1 MTLTHARIGGFDLNG
16 GLRDRMRLVGTL
28 AAKNFARRAAAPY
41 HIVKSMAIAPPERL
55 RIAPPDIRT
64 ADPTVADEIYA
75 GYFSF
80 AGKTAQSYGA
90 SPFTLTPPS
99 PAWRRALTGFSWLR
113 HLRSADKA
121 LAKANAR
128 ALVAEFLAIRKL
140 APDDPALEPAV
151 AARRLMSF
159 FAQSPVLLDGAEPE
173 FYDAFMQSLAQ
184 AARLLWRVLATG
196 QAEGADRAFCAI
208 ALAEFAVCADT
219 GRKIAPQVSRL
230 LSAELDRQI
239 LPDGGHISR
248 NPQIAVDLLLDLLP
262 LRQVLAARGLQTPAA
277 MMRAI
282 DRMMP
287 ALRMMQH
294 GDGSLALFNGM
305 GETELDRVANVLASE
320 DTRGAPPLKA
330 PYSGYQR
337 LVAGDAV
344 AIVDAG
350 PPPPPEFSR
359 AAHAGCLSFE
369 YSLGADQVVVNCGA
383 PSAPHE
389 ELREIARATA
399 AHSTL
404 VIGDRSS
411 ARVGAGNA
419 RPGWIVAGPRQVEA
433 ERREAPN
440 GTTLALSHDGYARDF
455 GLVHARE
462 LVLAADGASLL
473 GCDRL
478 RAASVGDQGTGEVD
492 FALRFHLHP
501 RVRATALDAGVD
513 VALPSGETLIFEAE
527 GALPQ
532 LEESIFFAAPGG
544 ARKCVQIVLRGK
556 AAAGAEVSWSFRRVR
571 AVPRFDDV

>member
-1 MTLTHARIGGFDLNG
+1 
-16 GLRDRMRLVGTL
+16 MRLVGAF
-28 AAKNFARRAAAPY
+28 AAKTFARRASAPY
-41 HIVKSMAIAPPERL
+41 HMVKSMAIAPPERL
-55 RIAPPDIRT
+55 RIAPPDVRT

-90 SPFTLTPPS
+90 SPFALTPPS

-121 LAKANAR
+121 LAQANAR
-128 ALVAEFLAIRKL
+128 ALVAEFLAIKRFS
-140 APDDPALEPAV
+140 PEDPALEPAV

-173 FYDAFMQSLAQ
+173 FYDAFMQALAHG
-184 AARLLWRVLATG
+184 ARLLWRALATG
-196 QAEGADRAFCAI
+196 RAEGADRAFCAI

-230 LSAELDRQI
+230 LSAELERQV

-248 NPQIAVDLLLDLLP
+248 NPQVAVDLLLDLLP

-294 GDGSLALFNGM
+294 GDNSLALFNGM
-305 GETELDRVANVLASE
+305 GVTELDRVANVLASE

-337 LVAGDAV
+337 LIAQDAV
-344 AIVDAG
+344 VIVDSG

-369 YSLGADQVVVNCGA
+369 YSLGPERVVVNCGA
-383 PSAPHE
+383 PSPPHE
-389 ELREIARATA
+389 DLRDMARATA

-404 VIGDRSS
+404 VIDDRSS
-411 ARVGAGNA
+411 ARVAPKDA
-419 RPGWIVAGPRQVEA
+419 RGGRGGRIVAGPRHVEA
-433 ERREAPN
+433 ERRDASS
-440 GTTLALSHDGYARDF
+440 GTTLMLSHDGYARDF

-462 LVLAADGASLL
+462 IVLSADAATLS

-478 RAASVGDQGTGEVD
+478 RAAEGGRREAGEIE
-492 FALRFHLHP
+492 FAVRFHLHP
-501 RVRATALDAGVD
+501 RARATPLGEAVE
-513 VALPSGETLIFEAE
+513 VALASGETLIFEAE
-527 GALPQ
+527 GAFPQ
-532 LEESIFFAAPGG
+532 LDESIFFAASGG
-544 ARKCVQIVLRGK
+544 ARKCLQIVLRGK
-556 AAAGAEVSWSFRRVR
+556 AAPGAEVSWSFQRV
-571 AVPRFDDV
+571 

>member
-1 MTLTHARIGGFDLNG
+1 
-16 GLRDRMRLVGTL
+16 MRLAGAF
-28 AAKNFARRAAAPY
+28 AAKTFARRASAPY

-90 SPFTLTPPS
+90 SPFALTPPS

-121 LAKANAR
+121 LAQANAR
-128 ALVAEFLAIRKL
+128 ALVAEFLTIRKL

-184 AARLLWRVLATG
+184 GARLLWRALATG

-230 LSAELDRQI
+230 LSAELERQI

-248 NPQIAVDLLLDLLP
+248 NPQVAVDLLLDLLP
-262 LRQVLAARGLQTPAA
+262 LRQVLDARGLQRPSAL
-277 MMRAI
+277 RAI

-294 GDGSLALFNGM
+294 GDGALALFNGM
-305 GETELDRVANVLASE
+305 GVTELDRVANVLANE

-337 LVAGDAV
+337 LVARDAV

-350 PPPPPEFSR
+350 APPPPEFSR
-359 AAHAGCLSFE
+359 SAHAGCLSFE
-369 YSLGADQVVVNCGA
+369 YSLGVEHVVVNCGA
-383 PSAPHE
+383 PAPPHE
-389 ELREIARATA
+389 ELREVARATA

-404 VIGDRSS
+404 VIDDRSS
-411 ARVGAGNA
+411 ARVAAKDARAG
-419 RPGWIVAGPRQVEA
+419 RIVAGPRQVEA
-433 ERREAPN
+433 ERREAPA
-440 GTTLALSHDGYARDF
+440 GVTLLLSHDGYARDF
-455 GLVHARE
+455 GLLHTRE
-462 LVLAADGASLL
+462 IMLAADAGSLS

-478 RAASVGDQGTGEVD
+478 RAANGGGRAGDAE
-492 FALRFHLHP
+492 FAVRFHLHP
-501 RVRATALDAGVD
+501 RVRATALGEAVE
-513 VALPSGETLIFEAE
+513 VALASGETLIFEAD
-527 GALPQ
+527 GAFPQ
-532 LEESIFFAAPGG
+532 LEESIFFAASGG

-556 AAAGAEVSWSFRRVR
+556 AAPGAEVSWSFQRV
-571 AVPRFDDV
+571 

>member
-1 MTLTHARIGGFDLNG
+1 
-16 GLRDRMRLVGTL
+16 MRLVGAF
-28 AAKNFARRAAAPY
+28 AAKTFARRASAPY
-41 HIVKSMAIAPPERL
+41 HLVKSMAIAPPERL

-90 SPFTLTPPS
+90 SPFALAPPS
-99 PAWRRALTGFSWLR
+99 AAWRRALTGFSWLR

-121 LAKANAR
+121 LAQANAR
-128 ALVAEFLAIRKL
+128 ALVAEFLAIRKF

-151 AARRLMSF
+151 VARRLMSF

-184 AARLLWRVLATG
+184 AARLLWRALATG

-248 NPQIAVDLLLDLLP
+248 NPQVAVDLLLDLLP
-262 LRQVLAARGLQTPAA
+262 LRQVLAARGLQTPSA

-305 GETELDRVANVLASE
+305 GVTELDRVANVLANE

-337 LVAGDAV
+337 LVAQDAV
-344 AIVDAG
+344 VIVDAG
-350 PPPPPEFSR
+350 APPPAEFSR

-369 YSLGADQVVVNCGA
+369 YSIGYEHVVVNCGA
-383 PSAPHE
+383 PAPPHE
-389 ELREIARATA
+389 DLREAARATA

-404 VIGDRSS
+404 VIDDRSS
-411 ARVGAGNA
+411 ARVAARDARAG
-419 RPGWIVAGPRQVEA
+419 PIVAGPRHVDA
-433 ERREAPN
+433 ERREAPA
-440 GTTLALSHDGYARDF
+440 GVTLSLSHDGYARDF

-462 LVLAADGASLL
+462 LFLAADAASLS

-478 RAASVGDQGTGEVD
+478 RAANGGARGAAEVD

-501 RVRATALDAGVD
+501 RVRATSLGEAVE
-513 VALPSGETLIFEAE
+513 VALASGETLIFEAE
-527 GALPQ
+527 GAFPQ
-532 LEESIFFAAPGG
+532 LEESIFFAASGG
-544 ARKCVQIVLRGK
+544 ARKCAQIVLRGK
-556 AAAGAEVSWSFRRVR
+556 AAPDAEVSWSFQRV
-571 AVPRFDDV
+571 

>member
-1 MTLTHARIGGFDLNG
+1 
-16 GLRDRMRLVGTL
+16 MRLVGTL
-28 AAKNFARRAAAPY
+28 AAKSFARRAAAPY

-90 SPFTLTPPS
+90 SPFLLNPPS

-121 LAKANAR
+121 LAKDNAR
-128 ALVAEFLAIRKL
+128 ALVAEFLTIRKF
-140 APDDPALEPAV
+140 APSDPALEPAV

-184 AARLLWRVLATG
+184 AARLLWRALATG
-196 QAEGADRAFCAI
+196 KAEGADRAFCAI

-239 LPDGGHISR
+239 LPDGGHVSR
-248 NPQIAVDLLLDLLP
+248 NPQVAVDLLLDLLP
-262 LRQVLAARGLQTPAA
+262 LRQVLAARGLQTPSA

-305 GETELDRVANVLASE
+305 GATELDRVANVLANE

-369 YSLGADQVVVNCGA
+369 FSLGPEHVVVNCGA
-383 PSAPHE
+383 PAAPHE
-389 ELREIARATA
+389 DLREIARATA

-404 VIGDRSS
+404 VIDDRSS
-411 ARVGAGNA
+411 ARVAAKNSRAG
-419 RPGWIVAGPRQVEA
+419 RIVAGPRHVEA
-433 ERREAPN
+433 ERRDAPT
-440 GTTLALSHDGYARDF
+440 GAALSLAHDGYARDY
-455 GLVHARE
+455 GLIHARE
-462 LVLAADGASLL
+462 LTLSADASSLS

-478 RAASVGDQGTGEVD
+478 HAASGAGRGAAEVE
-492 FALRFHLHP
+492 FAVRFHLHP
-501 RVRATALDAGVD
+501 RVRANPLGEAVELALA
-513 VALPSGETLIFEAE
+513 SGETLIFAAE
-527 GALPQ
+527 GAFPQ

-544 ARKCVQIVLRGK
+544 ARKCLQIVLRGK
-556 AAAGAEVSWSFRRVR
+556 AAAGAEVSWSFQRV
-571 AVPRFDDV
+571 

>member
-1 MTLTHARIGGFDLNG
+1 
-16 GLRDRMRLVGTL
+16 MRAVGSF
-28 AAKNFARRAAAPY
+28 AANTFARRASAPY

-90 SPFTLTPPS
+90 SPFALTPPS

-121 LAKANAR
+121 LAQANAR
-128 ALVAEFLAIRKL
+128 ALVADFLTIRKF
-140 APDDPALEPAV
+140 APDDPAMEPAV

-159 FAQSPVLLDGAEPE
+159 FAQSPVLLDGAEAE
-173 FYDAFMQSLAQ
+173 FYDAFMHSLAQ
-184 AARLLWRVLATG
+184 AARLLWRALATG
-196 QAEGADRAFCAI
+196 HAEGADRAFCAI

-230 LSAELDRQI
+230 LSVELDRQI

-248 NPQIAVDLLLDLLP
+248 NSQVAVDLLLDLLP
-262 LRQVLAARGLQTPAA
+262 LRQVLAARGLQTPSA

-305 GETELDRVANVLASE
+305 GVTELDRVANVLANE

-337 LVAGDAV
+337 LAAGDAV
-344 AIVDAG
+344 VLVDAG
-350 PPPPPEFSR
+350 TPPPAEFSR
-359 AAHAGCLSFE
+359 SAHAGCLSFE
-369 YSLGADQVVVNCGA
+369 YSLGPEHVVVNCGA
-383 PSAPHE
+383 PAPPHE
-389 ELREIARATA
+389 DLREVARATA

-404 VIGDRSS
+404 VIDDRSS
-411 ARVGAGNA
+411 ARVAARDTRAG
-419 RPGWIVAGPRQVEA
+419 RIVAGPRHVEA
-433 ERREAPN
+433 ERREAAA
-440 GTTLALSHDGYARDF
+440 GVTLSLSHDGYARDF

-462 LVLAADGASLL
+462 LFLSADAASLS

-478 RAASVGDQGTGEVD
+478 HAANGGGRGTGDVD

-501 RVRATALDAGVD
+501 RVRATPVGEAVE
-513 VALPSGETLIFEAE
+513 VALASGETLIFEAE
-527 GALPQ
+527 GAFPQ

-544 ARKCVQIVLRGK
+544 ARKCAQIVLRGK
-556 AAAGAEVSWSFRRVR
+556 AAPGAEVSWSFQRV
-571 AVPRFDDV
+571 